1 MQKLTNCLWAT
12 VLTMV
17 LAALPLSAWA
27 GKKQA
32 PEDFAAKV
40 NESVITWQDV
50 GRMVVQVEQRYSRR
64 GMQLNDSQ
72 LSEIKKDVLEE
83 LINRELLRQE
93 SQKSGVKVEAEEV
106 KKQLDRMRSQSA
118 TETEFKRTLKM
129 MGFSETNIE
138 LQIKEWMEIRRFVN
152 DNIAKKITILE
163 EDIKASYDSHPH
175 IFKRPESVQA
185 SHILIKVDPA
195 ADELQKAEARKEIAM
210 IEKRIK
216 EGEDFAA
223 LAKTYSQG
231 PSGAKGGDLG
241 YFSRGQM
248 VKPFDAAAFTLK
260 PGEVS
265 DIVETRFGYHI
276 IKVFDNKPPV
286 TIPYE
291 EARDRITQYL
301 KNETVQKQLNQYV
314 DELKKK
320 ATIKRFISGN
330 P

>member
-1 MQKLTNCLWAT
+1 MQKLTNYLWAT

-17 LAALPLSAWA
+17 LAALPLSALA

-40 NESVITWQDV
+40 NESVITWQDFD
-50 GRMVVQVEQRYSRR
+50 RMVAQVEQRYARR
-64 GMQLNDSQ
+64 GMQLSGSQ
-72 LSEIKKDVLEE
+72 LSEIKNNVLEE
-83 LINRELLRQE
+83 LINRELLHQE
-93 SQKSGVKVEAEEV
+93 SQKSGVEVEAEEV
-106 KKQLDRMRSQSA
+106 KGQLDRMRSQYA
-118 TETEFKRTLKM
+118 TEAEFKRALSV

-138 LQIKEWMEIRRFVN
+138 LQVKERMEIRRFVN
-152 DNIAKKITILE
+152 DRIAKTITIPE

-175 IFKRPESVQA
+175 IFKRPGSVQA

-210 IEKRIK
+210 IQDRLKK
-216 EGEDFAA
+216 GEDFAD
-223 LAKTYSQG
+223 LAKAYSQG

-248 VKPFDAAAFTLK
+248 VKPFETAAFALK

-276 IKVFDNKPPV
+276 IKVFDKKPPV
-286 TIPYE
+286 TISYE

-314 DELKKK
+314 DELKKN